1 MKFTPTA
8 IGDVILIEPEVYSD
22 ERGFFIETY
31 HAQHFATAGIPANF
45 VQDNHSGSRE
55 GILRGLHYQIRQPQG
70 KLVRVVSG
78 EVFDVAV
85 DLRRVS
91 STFGKWVGHYLS
103 ADNKLQLWIPPGF
116 AHGFYVV
123 SGWADVVYK
132 ATDFYARK
140 WERTLLSNDP
150 DLGIAWPLLGGK
162 LPILSPKDTKGK
174 RLVDAETYD
183 WLNLPNDER
192 S

>member
-8 IGDVILIEPEVYSD
+8 ITDVILIEPDVFGD

-31 HAQHFATAGIPANF
+31 HAKRFATAGIRTTF
-45 VQDNHSGSRE
+45 VQDNHSRSRE
-55 GILRGLHYQIRQPQG
+55 GILRGLHYQIHQPQG

-85 DLRRVS
+85 DLRQVS
-91 STFGKWVGHYLS
+91 PTFGKWVGHYLS

-116 AHGFYVV
+116 AHGFYVL
-123 SGWADVVYK
+123 SEWADVVYK
-132 ATDFYARK
+132 VTDFYARQ
-140 WERTLLSNDP
+140 WERTLLWNDP
-150 DLGIAWPLLGGK
+150 DLGIAWPLLSGI
-162 LPILSPKDTKGK
+162 LPVLSAKDIEGK

-183 WLNLPNDER
+183 WLNFSN